1 MNKFKTIL
9 KLFLTMLKV
18 GAFTFGGGY
27 AMIAIFEHEFVEK
40 HNWIDKDEFY
50 NVVAIAES
58 TPGPIAINSA
68 TYIGYRVSGV
78 LGSIFATIG
87 MVLPSLIIIFTISL
101 FFDAFLAL
109 KPVAY
114 AFKGIQV
121 CVCYLILSAGIK
133 MFKKMP
139 KKVLPLTLTLVTLV
153 TFVTLSLFA
162 IKFSSIFY
170 ILIGAGVS
178 IIVNSIILAS
188 KKANKGGND

>member
-1 MNKFKTIL
+1 
-9 KLFLTMLKV
+9 
-18 GAFTFGGGY
+18 
-27 AMIAIFEHEFVEK
+27 
-40 HNWIDKDEFY
+40 
-50 NVVAIAES
+50 
-58 TPGPIAINSA
+58 
-68 TYIGYRVSGV
+68 
-78 LGSIFATIG
+78 
-87 MVLPSLIIIFTISL
+87 
-101 FFDAFLAL
+101 
-109 KPVAY
+109 
-114 AFKGIQV
+114 
-121 CVCYLILSAGIK
+121 